1 MNMSIYEIS
10 NELQKVF
17 CDFDE
22 TYDENGEITEY
33 AMRKINAL
41 QCTME
46 EKCISLGAYILNI
59 EAESKAVADAEKA
72 IKDRRSRLEKK
83 VNDLQHYLKV
93 NMEKSGIS
101 EISGSPYFTIKLK
114 KNPVSVLIHDEAQI
128 SSEFKKVKEVI
139 TVDKTKIKNQIL
151 AGVAVNGAELVQ
163 NTRIEIK

>member
-1 MNMSIYEIS
+1 MNIYQIS

-17 CDFDE
+17 CDFNE

-33 AMRKINAL
+33 AMQKINSL
-41 QCTME
+41 QCSME

-59 EAESKAVADAEKA
+59 EAETRAVSDAEKA

-83 VNDLQHYLKV
+83 VNDLQDYLKV

-114 KNPVSVLIHDEAQI
+114 KNPVSVFIHDEAQI
-128 SSEFKKVKEVI
+128 SSEFKKVKEVTTI
-139 TVDKTKIKNQIL
+139 DKTKIKDHIL
-151 AGVAVNGAELVQ
+151 SGISVVGAELVQ
-163 NTRIEIK
+163 NTRLEIK